1 MHQVIVGGVGMG
13 TPRVATFIVEPR
25 FLVREALASLMGKLS
40 YRVVSSV
47 GTATDISYS
56 MTGERRKLAILGA
69 LSAENAIDEAAIIRK
84 MWPESKIVLLV
95 DSASSA
101 DFQQLINS
109 QIDGC
114 VPLHVSADALSS
126 TLKLIV
132 LQGLRVMV
140 FGGPTVQMKQETDPE
155 EGHSSANGVDRSASS
170 ASSAPHPG
178 STAQAMKPNLTAAHG
193 NGAATTNAGNASAM
207 ACATSP
213 HEPALSGR
221 ETQVLDGL
229 TKGHANKVIA
239 RTCEISE
246 ATVKVHMKSILR
258 KIRVANRTQAA
269 IWALE
274 HGYSA

>member
-1 MHQVIVGGVGMG
+1 MG

-47 GTATDISYS
+47 GTAADISYS
-56 MTGERRKLAILGA
+56 MTGEGRKLAILGA
-69 LSAENAIDEAAIIRK
+69 LSAKDAIDEAAIIRK

-101 DFQQLINS
+101 DLQQLMIS

-114 VPLHVSADALSS
+114 VPLYVSADALSS

-140 FGGPTVQMKQETDPE
+140 FGGPRVQMKQGTDPE
-155 EGHSSANGVDRSASS
+155 ERLPSSSNGVDRSAAS
-170 ASSAPHPG
+170 ALHPE
-178 STAQAMKPNLTAAHG
+178 STAQAMKPNLTAVHG
-193 NGAATTNAGNASAM
+193 NGAATTTAGNASAM

-213 HEPALSGR
+213 QEPALSGR

-239 RTCEISE
+239 RTCDISE

-274 HGYSA
+274 HGFSA